1 MPGFLGREN
10 GKSSKEMKNS
20 NYIATRKRKRE
31 ANVNALY
38 RNSASVPDSLVA
50 FTDEIH
56 KVKLGKRI
64 QKAARL
70 NEIRTSF
77 LKRRG
82 REPSKAEW
90 CESAENITVK
100 ELDRAVN
107 VGLEAK
113 NRRRG

>member
-1 MPGFLGREN
+1 LLHF
-10 GKSSKEMKNS
+10 
-20 NYIATRKRKRE
+20 
-31 ANVNALY
+31 
-38 RNSASVPDSLVA
+38 SLESLLNQS
-50 FTDEIH
+50 DE
-56 KVKLGKRI
+56 VKLGKRI

>member
-1 MPGFLGREN
+1 MLHF
-10 GKSSKEMKNS
+10 
-20 NYIATRKRKRE
+20 
-31 ANVNALY
+31 
-38 RNSASVPDSLVA
+38 SLESLLNQS
-50 FTDEIH
+50 DE
-56 KVKLGKRI
+56 VKLGKRI

>member
-1 MPGFLGREN
+1 LE
-10 GKSSKEMKNS
+10 
-20 NYIATRKRKRE
+20 
-31 ANVNALY
+31 
-38 RNSASVPDSLVA
+38 SLLNQS
-50 FTDEIH
+50 DE
-56 KVKLGKRI
+56 VKLGKRI